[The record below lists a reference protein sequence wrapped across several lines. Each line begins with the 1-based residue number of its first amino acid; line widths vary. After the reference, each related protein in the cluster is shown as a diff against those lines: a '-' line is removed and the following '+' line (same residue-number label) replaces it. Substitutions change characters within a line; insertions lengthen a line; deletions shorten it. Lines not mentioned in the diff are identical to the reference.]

1 MARRPSFFCTLAL
14 LALCLAACGGGDDGR
29 PTVRIA
35 LDFTPNAAHAPIF
48 AAAHDPHHEGARIDI
63 RQPSAS
69 TDSLKLLA
77 TGRADLAV
85 LDIHDL
91 GLARERGEDL
101 VGVGVLVNRQ
111 LAAVIA
117 RSGVRRPRDLEGKRV
132 GVTGLPS
139 DEAVLRAVVEGDG
152 GRFDRVGRVTIGFTA
167 VPSLVAK
174 KVDAVTAFW
183 NVEGVTLK
191 RRGVPIREFRL
202 DARGRRYP
210 ELVFVTTRAKLRS
223 ERDLLESTMNTI
235 RDGAGRAA
243 ADPGPVIADVAKAGE
258 TDPALVRA
266 ELKAIRPGIVTAPRL
281 FPNAL
286 SNWARFD
293 VRYGILKRP
302 PDLRRTFEPL
312 VRYGVARGP
321 SD

>member
-1 MARRPSFFCTLAL
+1 VARRPSFSCTLAL
-14 LALCLAACGGGDDGR
+14 VALCLAGCGGGGDGR

-48 AAAHDPHHEGARIDI
+48 AAANDPHGEGPRIEI
-63 RQPSAS
+63 RQPTAS

-111 LAAVIA
+111 LASVIA
-117 RSGVRRPRDLEGKRV
+117 RSDVRRPRDLEGRRV

-139 DEAVLRAVVEGDG
+139 DDAVLRAVVEGDG
-152 GRFDRVGRVTIGFTA
+152 GRFDRLKRVTIGFTA
-167 VPSLVAK
+167 VPSLVAG
-174 KVDAVTAFW
+174 KVAAVTAFW
-183 NVEGVTLK
+183 NVEGVTLE

-210 ELVFVTTRAKLRS
+210 ELVFVTTRAKLRA
-223 ERDLLESTMNTI
+223 ERGLLASTMNAI
-235 RDGAGRAA
+235 AGGAGRAISEP
-243 ADPGPVIADVAKAGE
+243 DPVIAAIAKAGE
-258 TDPALVRA
+258 TDAPLVRA
-266 ELKAIRPGIVTAPRL
+266 ELKAIRSALLTGPRL
-281 FPNAL
+281 PPHAL
-286 SNWARFD
+286 RNWARFD

-302 PDLRRTFEPL
+302 PDLKRAFDPTLAP
-312 VRYGVARGP
+312 
-321 SD
+321 

>member
-1 MARRPSFFCTLAL
+1 MARRPSFSCTLVLA
-14 LALCLAACGGGDDGR
+14 ALCLAGCGGGGGGR
-29 PTVRIA
+29 PAVRVA

-48 AAAHDPHHEGARIDI
+48 AAADDPHGEGPRIQI

-117 RSGVRRPRDLEGKRV
+117 RSGVRRPRDLEGRRV

-139 DEAVLRAVVEGDG
+139 DDTVLRAVVERDG
-152 GRFDRVGRVTIGFTA
+152 GRFDRVKRVTIGFTA
-167 VPSLVAK
+167 VPSLVAG

-202 DARGRRYP
+202 DTRGGRYP

-223 ERDLLESTMNTI
+223 ERGLLESTMNAI
-235 RDGAGRAA
+235 AGGAGRATSER
-243 ADPGPVIADVAKAGE
+243 DRVIATIARAGE

-266 ELKAIRPGIVTAPRL
+266 EMTAIRPALLTGPRL
-281 FPNAL
+281 APNAL
-286 SNWARFD
+286 RNWARFD

-302 PDLRRTFEPL
+302 PDLKRAFVPL
-312 VRYGVARGP
+312 APG
-321 SD
+321 